1 MLSYPIK
8 VVSETSFESCLSFV
22 DNRFVVEGHYKYQY
36 NNKYLAK
43 LDLIAV
49 ANNFLM
55 PCKRYK
61 DTLNSMIQD
70 AGHWRRRYR
79 SCWKLLP
86 RFGKEKTEKSEDIT
100 GCIRQKDTVGIVT
113 TYSVKGY
120 K

>member
-8 VVSETSFESCLSFV
+8 VVSETNLESGLPFV

-36 NNKYLAK
+36 NNEYLAK
-43 LDLIAV
+43 PDPIAV

-55 PCKRYK
+55 PCRRYK

-79 SCWKLLP
+79 SCRKLLS
-86 RFGKEKTEKSEDIT
+86 RFGREKKS
-100 GCIRQKDTVGIVT
+100 
-113 TYSVKGY
+113 
-120 K
+120 